1 MRRFL
6 TIGTLMLATLLTA
19 PAMPA
24 AAGEQDSQDAQAPE
38 HKKVI
43 VKKKSGK
50 KVVVV
55 RRHAHGPAVVVARPV
70 VTHHRTVVVKTRPA
84 VVHTAVVVPRRT
96 QETVVH
102 HAYRRDEDQMLGL
115 GLRVGGVTVDGE
127 KLNLASVENPT
138 MWGPGLQIRGK
149 VSRRVGLELGLDY
162 LVGETDEM
170 TQTTVPLTLSAMYYF
185 FPASK
190 LKLFGLV
197 GGGVHFTKL
206 EYDRGFRQDLVEV
219 AGQAGGGIDLRL
231 TREFGL
237 NADLRLVGLYKNMG
251 DSTEIEHNCLSVS
264 PGAACGGVHHADK
277 FNIGAQFLVGA
288 SLYF

>member
-6 TIGTLMLATLLTA
+6 KIATLMLATLLVT

-24 AAGEQDSQDAQAPE
+24 AAGEQGVGEAQSPN
-38 HKKVI
+38 HKKVV

-55 RRHAHGPAVVVARPV
+55 KGKTSGHPVVVARPV
-70 VTHHRTVVVKTRPA
+70 VVHHKAVVVRTRPA

-96 QETVVH
+96 QEAVTK
-102 HAYRRDEDQMLGL
+102 YSPRSEDQMLGI

-149 VSRRVGLELGLDY
+149 VSRRIGLELGLDY
-162 LVGETDEM
+162 LVGATDDV

-185 FPASK
+185 FPSSQI
-190 LKLFGLV
+190 KLFGLV

-237 NADLRLVGLYKNMG
+237 NADLRFVGLYKNMG
-251 DSTEIEHNCLSVS
+251 EATTIEHKCLSAS
-264 PGAACGGVHHADK
+264 PGGSCGGVHEADR